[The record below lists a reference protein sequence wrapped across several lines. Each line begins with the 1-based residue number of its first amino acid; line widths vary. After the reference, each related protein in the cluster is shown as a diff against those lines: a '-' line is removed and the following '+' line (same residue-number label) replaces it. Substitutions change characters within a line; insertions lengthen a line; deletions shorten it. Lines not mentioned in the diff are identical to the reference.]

1 MLVYLKKYS
10 SMWIEIDVML
20 AGSTMDW
27 KELGLDVKHE
37 FSKRMVRVKDVAY
50 VQELVH
56 DIQVIFF
63 YDNTSCLIRGTYV
76 EIRDELIHLSQDEE
90 FD

>member
-1 MLVYLKKYS
+1 
-10 SMWIEIDVML
+10 MWIEIDVML
-20 AGSTMDW
+20 SNSTMDW

-37 FSKRMVRVKDVAY
+37 FARRMVRVNDVAY

-63 YDNTSCLIRGTYV
+63 YDQSSCLIRGTYA
-76 EIRDELIHLSQDEE
+76 EIRDELIHLTQEDD

>member
-1 MLVYLKKYS
+1 
-10 SMWIEIDVML
+10 MWIEIDVML
-20 AGSTMDW
+20 SNSTMDW

-37 FSKRMVRVKDVAY
+37 FVRRMVRVNDVAY

-56 DIQVIFF
+56 DIQVIYF
-63 YDNTSCLIRGTYV
+63 YDQSSCLIRGSYA
-76 EIRDELIHLSQDEE
+76 EIRDELIHLTQEDD

>member
-1 MLVYLKKYS
+1 
-10 SMWIEIDVML
+10 MWIEIDVML

-27 KELGLDVKHE
+27 KALGLEVKHE

>member
-1 MLVYLKKYS
+1 
-10 SMWIEIDVML
+10 MWIEIEVML
-20 AGSTMDW
+20 NGSTMDW
-27 KELGLDVKHE
+27 EALGLEVKHE

-63 YDNTSCLIRGTYV
+63 YDQTSCLIRGTYAD
-76 EIRDELIHLSQDEE
+76 IRDELIHLDQEDDFE
-90 FD
+90 

>member
-1 MLVYLKKYS
+1 
-10 SMWIEIDVML
+10 MWIEIEVML
-20 AGSTMDW
+20 SGSTMDW
-27 KELGLDVKHE
+27 QALGLEVKHE
-37 FSKRMVRVKDVAY
+37 FSKRIVRVKDVAY

-63 YDNTSCLIRGTYV
+63 YDNTSCLISGTYA